1 MKKIVVIVLSVFLLT
16 GCFNNKTN
24 QDDGIER
31 IYLTSSYY
39 NKGEFIKVDD
49 LTGIDDDTYV
59 LFTYKNFCNLAVS
72 CDKIFESFMK
82 KYSIDFVSIPFDKFK
97 STYLYETVKYAPS
110 IIIVKDKE
118 VIAYLDANSDEDL
131 DKYQDEKAFESYLNK
146 YIYFNDKD

>member
-31 IYLTSSYY
+31 INLTISYY

-59 LFTYKNFCNLAVS
+59 LFTYNNFCNLAVS

-82 KYSIDFVSIPFDKFK
+82 KYSIDFISIPFDKFK

-118 VIAYLDANSDEDL
+118 VVSYLDANSDEDL
-131 DKYQDEKAFESYLNK
+131 DKYQDEKAFEGYLNK
-146 YIYFNDKD
+146 YIYFNDRD

>member
-59 LFTYKNFCNLAVS
+59 LFTYNNFCNLAVS

-82 KYSIDFVSIPFDKFK
+82 KYSIDFISIPFDKFK
-97 STYLYETVKYAPS
+97 NAEKYKPS
-110 IIIVKDKE
+110 D
-118 VIAYLDANSDEDL
+118 
-131 DKYQDEKAFESYLNK
+131 F
-146 YIYFNDKD
+146 

>member
-16 GCFNNKTN
+16 GCFSNKTN
-24 QDDGIER
+24 QDDGTKR

-49 LTGIDDDTYV
+49 LTTLESDTYV
-59 LFTYKNFCNLAVS
+59 LFTYNNFCNLAVS

-82 KYSIDFVSIPFDKFK
+82 KYNIDFISISFDKFK

-118 VIAYLDANSDEDL
+118 IVSYLDANSDEDL
-131 DKYQDEKAFESYLNK
+131 DKYQD
-146 YIYFNDKD
+146 

>member
-16 GCFNNKTN
+16 GCFSNKTN
-24 QDDGIER
+24 QEDGTKR

-49 LTGIDDDTYV
+49 LTTLESDTYI
-59 LFTYKNFCNLAVS
+59 LFTYNNFCNLAVS

-82 KYSIDFVSIPFDKFK
+82 KYSIDFVSIPF
-97 STYLYETVKYAPS
+97 ETVKYAPS
-110 IIIVKDKE
+110 VIIIKDKE
-118 VIAYLDANSDEDL
+118 VVSYLDANSDEDL
-131 DKYQDEKAFESYLNK
+131 DKYQDEEAFESYLNK